1 MLSSQKTEKSFGET
15 IRKLREEKNLLLRE
29 VSAKLEIDVSI
40 LSKIETNNRIAKK
53 ELIKKFSKI
62 FKVDYNELLIIWFS
76 DKIVNELKDEDDIDK
91 ILRIAEQK
99 IKNGKG

>member
-1 MLSSQKTEKSFGET
+1 MENSFGET

-29 VSAKLEIDVSI
+29 VSAKLEIDASI
-40 LSKIETNNRIAKK
+40 LSKIENNNRFAKK

-62 FKVDYNELLIIWFS
+62 FKVDYSKLLIIWFS
-76 DKIVNELKDEDDIDK
+76 DKIVNELKDEDNIDK

>member
-1 MLSSQKTEKSFGET
+1 MENNFGET
-15 IRKLREEKNLLLRE
+15 IRKLREGQNLLLRE
-29 VSAKLEIDVSI
+29 LSAKLEIDSSL

-53 ELIKKFSKI
+53 ELVKKFSKI

-76 DKIVNELKDEDDIDK
+76 DKIVNELKNEDNVDK
-91 ILRIAEQK
+91 ILKIAEQK

>member
-1 MLSSQKTEKSFGET
+1 MENSFGER
-15 IRKLREEKNLLLRE
+15 IRKLREEQNLLLRE
-29 VSAKLEIDVSI
+29 LSAKLEIDASL

-53 ELIKKFSKI
+53 ELVEKFSKI

-76 DKIVNELKDEDDIDK
+76 DKIVNELKNEDNVDK
-91 ILRIAEQK
+91 ILKIAEQK